1 MLAGAQLAP
10 RQRAGSDTPLA
21 GCVPAGVHL
30 QQMQMP
36 MHFLL
41 VATVL
46 AAANAFVPSPTKQLA
61 RRRAQP
67 RQSASSMKVL
77 RAALPHA
84 HRPPWHCASSCA
96 PAFCSAALPSA
107 CVQSHPAKF
116 SAGMSGK
123 GLCAWAT
130 RTGCSADDVDVL
142 REGKYDG
149 EKVASSNLRELQQAG
164 VSLDGATRLM
174 DGVALD
180 KVARTGAQQ
189 LAIAASPA
197 PDFHCAT
204 PLPH

>member
-1 MLAGAQLAP
+1 MLARHDSATPDRRAIVVRTRHSLAACQRGA
-10 RQRAGSDTPLA
+10 
-21 GCVPAGVHL
+21 HL

-123 GLCAWAT
+123 GLLCLGYADRVQCRRRRCAARGQIRW
-130 RTGCSADDVDVL
+130 G
-142 REGKYDG
+142 EDG
-149 EKVASSNLRELQQAG
+149 LEQL
-164 VSLDGATRLM
+164 
-174 DGVALD
+174 
-180 KVARTGAQQ
+180 ART
-189 LAIAASPA
+189 AAGGREFGRGDQTDGRS
-197 PDFHCAT
+197 
-204 PLPH
+204 

>member
-1 MLAGAQLAP
+1 VLARHDSATPDRRAIVVRTRHSLAACQRGA
-10 RQRAGSDTPLA
+10 
-21 GCVPAGVHL
+21 HL

-77 RAALPHA
+77 RASLPHA

-149 EKVASSNLRELQQAG
+149 EKMASSNLRELQQAG
-164 VSLDGATRLM
+164 VSLEGATRLM
-174 DGVALD
+174 DGVE
-180 KVARTGAQQ
+180 ARTGAQQ
-189 LAIAASPA
+189 LAVAASPA